1 MTVLKKPAS
10 RQTSAKRIE
19 NIWEVFIWKFRL
31 FALLPVIFGLLSTL
45 NFFIIGSFEI
55 LHTLIYSFSLNSF
68 DEDSVE
74 KVITS
79 VIGGIDHYL
88 IGVVLLIFSFG
99 IYEIFISPLD
109 IRLRHKEVKILK
121 VATVDQLKHKI
132 MGVIVL
138 VLVISFF
145 KKALS
150 LKIESTQDLAL
161 MAGSILVV
169 ALSAYLM
176 HLQSHNDHDSHEEAN

>member
-1 MTVLKKPAS
+1 M
-10 RQTSAKRIE
+10 
-19 NIWEVFIWKFRL
+19 
-31 FALLPVIFGLLSTL
+31 
-45 NFFIIGSFEI
+45 
-55 LHTLIYSFSLNSF
+55 
-68 DEDSVE
+68 
-74 KVITS
+74 
-79 VIGGIDHYL
+79 
-88 IGVVLLIFSFG
+88 LIFSFG

-121 VATVDQLKHKI
+121 INTVDQLKHKI

-176 HLQSHNDHDSHEEAN
+176 HLQSHNGHGSSEDSD